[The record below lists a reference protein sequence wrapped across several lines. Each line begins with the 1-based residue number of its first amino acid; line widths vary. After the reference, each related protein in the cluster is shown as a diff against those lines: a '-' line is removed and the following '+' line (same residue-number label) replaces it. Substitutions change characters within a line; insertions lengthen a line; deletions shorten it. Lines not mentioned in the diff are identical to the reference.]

1 MKQVLNINQSGSLF
15 NYLMSNNKSIP
26 EVGKGAT
33 VLLYSDRH
41 AYEVIE
47 VSKDLKEVK
56 IQRYTPKRIDANGM
70 SDNQSYEYNELS
82 SEVLNLVWYRNSWRI
97 KTKTIVFTKEFNDI
111 ITERISRGE
120 KMVTEDERKVLYNGA
135 VHLRLVPGLTREKTE
150 YNKINIIFGVKR
162 EYYDYS
168 F

>member
-1 MKQVLNINQSGSLF
+1 MKQVLNIKLSGSLF
-15 NYLMSNNKSIP
+15 NYLMANNETIP

-47 VSKDLKEVK
+47 VSKDLKSVK
-56 IQRYTPKRIDANGM
+56 IQRYAPKRIDANGM

-97 KTKTIVFTKEFNDI
+97 KTKTVVFTKEFNDI
-111 ITERISRGE
+111 ITERMNSGDTSLTH
-120 KMVTEDERKVLYNGA
+120 KERKELFSGG
-135 VHLRLVPGLTREKTE
+135 HLQLVPGLTREKTE